1 MKKKS
6 IVKKIN
12 ETKSPIFLVKLGN
25 QKLSG
30 ETIMEAFSH
39 IKRELVRGNAVLKVS
54 CGKKKAEMNLVPFQ
68 IRRLMLSKGFKILTE
83 KKLMAL
89 LK

>member
-1 MKKKS
+1 MVYS
-6 IVKKIN
+6 RL
-12 ETKSPIFLVKLGN
+12 EHHKSPIFLVKLGN